1 MIVAH
6 SRFLASDVGALVNLA
21 RIFGTNQKYFRNL
34 HRGAS
39 GRYCFSHPQ
48 PEQLLRIQY
57 KRSRTVVR
65 AATMSALLFGAA
77 SPPTSLAA
85 SQPTASVGHGRANGN
100 ANLLLVHGRVY
111 TGEASPWAQAIAVA
125 NNKIVAVGTDAD
137 VLRLKSATSR
147 IIDLHGRLLTAG
159 FIDAHVHFTE
169 GGVYLKNVALRDA
182 ATMAEVGQRVAQF
195 AEAHPAGDWIQGEGW
210 SYGYPDMPRGEF
222 HKEMLDRVSPTRPV
236 FLNSGMAHAAWVN
249 SAALKRA
256 GITRDTVN
264 PPGGEIVRG
273 ADGEP
278 TGWLKE
284 ESAIKLIMARIPEP
298 TAADTTAALEAAIHE
313 ANRLGITRVDSAG
326 GDFPNLEALAAI
338 RRAGHLTLRVSIADW
353 VNAPG
358 MSAQHL
364 AILQA
369 AHQRHHD
376 ALLWCCVAK
385 FIMDGVLESH
395 TAYMPGGYADKPS
408 ETGMRFFEPAPYKE
422 SVRLLNSH
430 GIQVYTHAIGD
441 GAIKLA
447 LDAYEAA
454 RPEAQGFGASGGP
467 RNRIEHAEAPDAA
480 DIPRFG
486 ALDVIA
492 SMQPLMIYPRDEWK
506 GMEGQW
512 EGFAGS
518 AFLPRAFAFRS
529 LLDSHATVAFGT
541 DWPIVQLN
549 PLLGIRNAVLRQSL
563 DGKPA
568 GGYVP
573 AQRITVA
580 EALRAYTLGA
590 AYASHAEH
598 QEGSIAVG
606 KLADFAVFS
615 QNFVEG
621 PPEQIAA
628 AHVVMTVVDGKV
640 VFEGK

>member
-1 MIVAH
+1 M
-6 SRFLASDVGALVNLA
+6 L
-21 RIFGTNQKYFRNL
+21 Q
-34 HRGAS
+34 
-39 GRYCFSHPQ
+39 
-48 PEQLLRIQY
+48 IQY
-57 KRSRTVVR
+57 KTPGAIVRT
-65 AATMSALLFGAA
+65 TMLLGLAFSVIAGAA
-77 SPPTSLAA
+77 PQPASTAAHLAQPHASLLLL
-85 SQPTASVGHGRANGN
+85 HGRI
-100 ANLLLVHGRVY
+100 Y
-111 TGEASPWAQAIAVA
+111 TGEATTWAQAVAVDG
-125 NNKIVAVGTDAD
+125 NKIMAVGTDAEA
-137 VLRLKSATSR
+137 LTFKGTATR
-147 IIDLHGRLLTAG
+147 IVDLHGQLLTSG
-159 FIDAHVHFTE
+159 FIDSHVHFTE

-182 ATMAEVGQRVAQF
+182 VTMADVSQRVARF
-195 AEAHPAGDWIQGEGW
+195 AQAHPEGDWIQGEGW
-210 SYGYPDMPRGEF
+210 SYGYPDMPKGEF

-249 SAALKRA
+249 SAALQRA
-256 GITRDTVN
+256 GITRDTAN
-264 PPGGEIVRG
+264 PPGGEIMRG

-284 ESAIKLIMARIPEP
+284 ESAIKLIEARIPKA
-298 TAADTTAALEAAIHE
+298 TAADTKSALEAAIHE

-326 GDFPNLEALAAI
+326 GDFPNLELLATI
-338 RRAGHLTLRVSIADW
+338 RREGALTLRVSIADW

-358 MSAQHL
+358 MSPEHL
-364 AILQA
+364 AVLQA
-369 AHQRHHD
+369 AHRRHHD
-376 ALLWCCVAK
+376 AMLWCCVAK

-395 TAYMPGGYADKPS
+395 TAYMPGGYADAPS
-408 ETGMRFFEPAPYKE
+408 QTGMRFFEPAPYKA

-454 RPEAQGFGASGGP
+454 RPAATGFGASGGP
-467 RNRIEHAEAPDAA
+467 RNRIEHAEAPDAE

-486 ALDVIA
+486 SLNVIA

-518 AFLPRAFAFRS
+518 AFLPRAFAIRS

-590 AYASHAEH
+590 AYASHADR

-621 PPEQIAA
+621 PSEHIAD
-628 AHVVMTVVDGKV
+628 AHVVMTVVDGRI